1 MHVLHYFSSC
11 STLAILADARRIEE
25 RKAAKRIANRKAA
38 SNSRARKRM
47 QMEQLMENNASL
59 QRYADILHALP
70 DWILLITMDG
80 IIIFSSIH
88 PLQQVLC
95 PTNTGDTPTTTT
107 TNLYDILL
115 PSSHK
120 TLKRLIRNLLGAEDY
135 QDREEEEEEVDFLIP
150 VGKRRSTNVNKKEEK
165 KAEETNITTGHS
177 SREDISTINS
187 HQQQLQVL
195 ATAAVTMDSKKTN
208 TTVITNPMRNG
219 TDLEIKTTY
228 LKRIT
233 MVEQKSEEDSSGYR
247 PSNDSNS
254 STSCSNT
261 STSDDVPVTEA
272 TSIGATNTFEKLTPT
287 YNLCLIRKDQK
298 KQWYEVT
305 SSIFDTNV
313 FQLDNS
319 NGTDSGSND
328 DNIITND
335 HDTAECS
342 GNICPPSSNVPD
354 KKKKIP
360 SLTAKIAST
369 SRGNTS
375 MIENKT
381 QKSTC
386 PANPKDTR
394 NILLCLRPLK
404 CRSTNATERR
414 L

>member
-95 PTNTGDTPTTTT
+95 PTNSGDTPTTTT

-165 KAEETNITTGHS
+165 N
-177 SREDISTINS
+177 R
-187 HQQQLQVL
+187 
-195 ATAAVTMDSKKTN
+195 
-208 TTVITNPMRNG
+208 
-219 TDLEIKTTY
+219 
-228 LKRIT
+228 
-233 MVEQKSEEDSSGYR
+233 
-247 PSNDSNS
+247 
-254 STSCSNT
+254 
-261 STSDDVPVTEA
+261 
-272 TSIGATNTFEKLTPT
+272 
-287 YNLCLIRKDQK
+287 
-298 KQWYEVT
+298 
-305 SSIFDTNV
+305 
-313 FQLDNS
+313 
-319 NGTDSGSND
+319 
-328 DNIITND
+328 
-335 HDTAECS
+335 
-342 GNICPPSSNVPD
+342 
-354 KKKKIP
+354 
-360 SLTAKIAST
+360 
-369 SRGNTS
+369 
-375 MIENKT
+375 
-381 QKSTC
+381 
-386 PANPKDTR
+386 
-394 NILLCLRPLK
+394 
-404 CRSTNATERR
+404 
-414 L
+414 